1 MILFVIFK
9 IFWMLGLLATYF
21 IIIEIELFFTILLL
35 LSASICCISGVFFMI
50 KYISY
55 FCILMACVITT
66 VIFIGISGDYPIIMW
81 IGEPISLLVGI
92 IFICI
97 SQKYTLNIN
106 SKNTSFIKN

>member
-1 MILFVIFK
+1 
-9 IFWMLGLLATYF
+9 
-21 IIIEIELFFTILLL
+21 
-35 LSASICCISGVFFMI
+35 
-50 KYISY
+50 
-55 FCILMACVITT
+55 MACVITT